1 MVDKPRKRG
10 APTAAAIEDAALDLA
25 LERGYAN
32 VTVADIST
40 RVGISQRAFF
50 NHFPTKDDALL
61 GRGVPRIDQKAARE
75 FVLSSGPLLSDAV
88 ALLTQDQDSVARTR
102 LAERIKVIST
112 SASLL
117 ARQMERISAIEDELV
132 DIVEMRIQHQAP
144 SLPTADAR
152 AQATMVAHLLAG
164 VMRFLSTEHGGDGD
178 LEARIAYTRRVLD
191 SVLAAS

>member
-1 MVDKPRKRG
+1 MDKPRKRG

-61 GRGVPRIDQKAARE
+61 GRGVPQIDQKAARE
-75 FVLSSGPLLSDAV
+75 FVLSSGPLLSDAM

-102 LAERIKVIST
+102 LADRIKVIST
-112 SASLL
+112 SPNLL
-117 ARQMERISAIEDELV
+117 ARQMERISAVEDELI
-132 DIVEMRIQHQAP
+132 DIVQMRIRHQDP
-144 SLPTADAR
+144 LLPAADAS

-164 VMRFLSTEHGGDGD
+164 VMRFVSTQHDDEGD
-178 LEARIAYTRRVLD
+178 LEARIIRTKLVLD
-191 SVLAAS
+191 AVLAAS